1 MRTHVIVEE
10 ECGWVGSQDGGV
22 DDQQQDEPV
31 PHRLE
36 GAVVQHRPL
45 VDARSLQL
53 VLRQHICTQ
62 RQHLCRER
70 KTERGDQTLNNWTHR
85 TWEETRGGR
94 KDVCVHVCEGLR
106 KYGKKRKS
114 KETNVHTCT
123 HTPSIYT
130 VTEPNHRRWWE
141 LLSWLFPGRPP
152 RQPVSITHVYNSAMQ
167 RYVHRN
173 PCSKLT
179 HT

>member
-1 MRTHVIVEE
+1 MGR
-10 ECGWVGSQDGGV
+10 DK
-22 DDQQQDEPV
+22 
-31 PHRLE
+31 
-36 GAVVQHRPL
+36 
-45 VDARSLQL
+45 
-53 VLRQHICTQ
+53 
-62 RQHLCRER
+62 R
-70 KTERGDQTLNNWTHR
+70 K
-85 TWEETRGGR
+85 
-94 KDVCVHVCEGLR
+94 KMHVCEGLR
-106 KYGKKRKS
+106 KYGKKKES
-114 KETNVHTCT
+114 KEINVHTCT

-179 HT
+179 HTQSKAMIPVTFPRGADTNASTHERRVTWSHVKAQHSKHTQILFLSHPCLPQKHSKDGISGVMVHF